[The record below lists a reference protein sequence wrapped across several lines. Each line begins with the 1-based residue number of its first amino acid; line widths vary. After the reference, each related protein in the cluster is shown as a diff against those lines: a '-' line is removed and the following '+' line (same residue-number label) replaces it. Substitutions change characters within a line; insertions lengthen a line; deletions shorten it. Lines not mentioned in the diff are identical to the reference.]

1 MNPPCFSLYPPLMN
15 RNQLDK
21 EKEPDPSYWNDPIP
35 SDPSAAMALL
45 QKELARQNP
54 SPFSLCP
61 SFPDVEFVRKVLRA
75 TDYKLSR
82 ELRSRA
88 YAVLLGVDSDVVQ
101 QLADNNWTVK
111 SMNDSIIEDY
121 IHNVYTRFADS
132 RTACSLDSLPG
143 SNEASVTEQVMWV
156 VHGVIVNTSAP
167 YSHCDARSCAS
178 SVVITTLALLLISR
192 FGFGREFTLL
202 FILSMFETSFLPK
215 KEIEPISATP
225 KNTSIP
231 AALQINPRTDAILN
245 QKREITDEV
254 RLPLFSLSRG
264 KSVLRLHSL
273 FHLLVRFHLPTL
285 CAHLDKVTSD
295 WWCPYSYPIEKQ
307 DDFIT
312 VVSLPSPYF

>member
-1 MNPPCFSLYPPLMN
+1 MNLPCFSIYPPLMN
-15 RNQLDK
+15 RDQLDK

-54 SPFSLCP
+54 SPFSLRL

-132 RTACSLDSLPG
+132 RTACPLDSLPG

-167 YSHCDARSCAS
+167 YSHCDA
-178 SVVITTLALLLISR
+178 
-192 FGFGREFTLL
+192 
-202 FILSMFETSFLPK
+202 
-215 KEIEPISATP
+215 
-225 KNTSIP
+225 
-231 AALQINPRTDAILN
+231 
-245 QKREITDEV
+245 
-254 RLPLFSLSRG
+254 
-264 KSVLRLHSL
+264 
-273 FHLLVRFHLPTL
+273 
-285 CAHLDKVTSD
+285 
-295 WWCPYSYPIEKQ
+295 
-307 DDFIT
+307 
-312 VVSLPSPYF
+312 

>member
-35 SDPSAAMALL
+35 SDPAAAMALL
-45 QKELARQNP
+45 QKELVRQNP
-54 SPFSLCP
+54 SPFSLCS

-132 RTACSLDSLPG
+132 RTACSLDSLPV

-167 YSHCDARSCAS
+167 YNHCDARSCAS

-312 VVSLPSPYF
+312 VVSLPSPHF